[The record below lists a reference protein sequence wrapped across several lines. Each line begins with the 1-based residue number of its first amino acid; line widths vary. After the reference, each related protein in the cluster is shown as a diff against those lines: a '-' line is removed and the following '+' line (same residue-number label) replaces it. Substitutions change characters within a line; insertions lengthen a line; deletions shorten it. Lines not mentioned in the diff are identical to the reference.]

1 MEFSANWC
9 YLLPYVQIG
18 AVWWNL
24 VQFGATWGVGEPW
37 WSLVQLG
44 ALWCRLVLF
53 GVDWCNLVQLGTV

>member
-1 MEFSANWC
+1 MFVKSTHFKQVCQLLLSLIVGADWCNVVEFSANWC

-37 WSLVQLG
+37 
-44 ALWCRLVLF
+44 
-53 GVDWCNLVQLGTV
+53 